1 MVNLV
6 EEDAALEPSIHHPPR
21 LGCCT
26 CSCSYRTPSLRELF
40 EKDRRLLRS
49 MLAIVILMNVPV
61 GQYVLYPLLLFATW
75 IHESFHGIAA
85 LLIGG
90 DIISLNVYKDGSGLC
105 LTSFPVSN
113 FNRCWVA
120 SAGYQGTAVVG
131 GVLLMFRRSN
141 ISARIGTC
149 GAGLLMLLTCILYVR
164 NPFGLASLVIMGFL
178 LLILGWK
185 LPPFWVGELFAL
197 LASTTCLNAITSI
210 RVLFFVS
217 EAQIGGVVRSSDA
230 VTMQEVTAI
239 HAHVWA
245 GIWLLLSLWATTMG
259 INVTFETASNHDT
272 ILAQGGDGEDHPLA
286 LTELS

>member
-6 EEDAALEPSIHHPPR
+6 EEDAALEPSIHHSPR

-26 CSCSYRTPSLRELF
+26 CSCSYQTPSLRQLF

-49 MLAIVILMNVPV
+49 MLAIVILLNVPI
-61 GQYVLYPLLLFATW
+61 GQYVLYPLMLFATW
-75 IHESFHGIAA
+75 IHESFHGVAA

-90 DIISLNVYKDGSGLC
+90 EIIWLNVFKDGSGLC
-105 LTSFPVSN
+105 NTSIPVSN

-120 SAGYQGTAVVG
+120 SAGYQGTALVG

-141 ISARIGTC
+141 LCARIGTC
-149 GAGLLMLLTCILYVR
+149 GAGLLMLMTCALYVR
-164 NPFGLASLVIMGFL
+164 NPFGLATLVVLGLL

-230 VTMQEVTAI
+230 VTMQEVTGI

-245 GIWLLLSLWATTMG
+245 GVWMFLSLWATAMG
-259 INVTFETASNHDT
+259 VSVTLETTSNFDS
-272 ILAQGGDGEDHPLA
+272 ISAQGGEDHPLA
-286 LTELS
+286 LTTELA